1 VSLYASCV
9 SHFTKSKFPESKFPN
24 MCTTEPCTEP
34 SIFRNSTFQSPDPAS
49 QVEAQ
54 VLKWSSEVKPR
65 HQCVHLFICSRSF
78 DTRSQNR
85 ANFPKSS
92 FQNRRIGGRGG
103 GQIPRSEFPKIQFPE
118 SRVERERRGTST
130 KSKIQ
135 NPDLELGGSL
145 RRQNTKSRIQRQPL
159 LASTQK

>member
-1 VSLYASCV
+1 MRRCPVCDGCSCTSMPSPECRKKCSERRFALARHRRAGGCVSYARKKGLDGLRVLSATRAIACPAITRGVSGRDWGRVCVSLYASCV

-65 HQCVHLFICSRSF
+65 HQCVHLFICS
-78 DTRSQNR
+78 
-85 ANFPKSS
+85 
-92 FQNRRIGGRGG
+92 
-103 GQIPRSEFPKIQFPE
+103 
-118 SRVERERRGTST
+118 
-130 KSKIQ
+130 
-135 NPDLELGGSL
+135 
-145 RRQNTKSRIQRQPL
+145 
-159 LASTQK
+159 